1 MIGFK
6 HFQLPNSILN
16 EVMDDD
22 DDDKTLSE
30 QRVNLQFEEK
40 SLKK

>member
-16 EVMDDD
+16 VVMDD

>member
-16 EVMDDD
+16 EVMDD